1 MSLDADENFI
11 RSNFYSLL
19 LTPKLKA
26 KTGGVGAE
34 WSLIEFHSIHAM
46 PRNIE
51 FSLSLEKDSAHLRVS
66 SKINRETNRF
76 SNIKVEDF

>member
-1 MSLDADENFI
+1 MSLVADENFI
-11 RSNFYSLL
+11 RANIYSLL

-26 KTGGVGAE
+26 KTGGVRVE

-66 SKINRETNRF
+66 AKINRETKRF

>member
-11 RSNFYSLL
+11 RSNFDSLL
-19 LTPKLKA
+19 LTRELKA

-34 WSLIEFHSIHAM
+34 WRLIEFHSIHAM
-46 PRNIE
+46 SRNIE

-66 SKINRETNRF
+66 AKINRETNRF
-76 SNIKVEDF
+76 SNIKAEDF

>member
-11 RSNFYSLL
+11 RSNFDSLL
-19 LTPKLKA
+19 LTRELKD
-26 KTGGVGAE
+26 KTGGVGAG
-34 WSLIEFHSIHAM
+34 WRLIEFHSIHAM

-66 SKINRETNRF
+66 AKINRETNRF
-76 SNIKVEDF
+76 SNIKAEDF